1 MPETVRILKGSF
13 GTRELSDAESR
24 SLLEIVSDLSYAL
37 EILDEYDNQTLKI
50 SDITPGETYRLSY
63 EEATEQIRI
72 FK

>member
-24 SLLEIVSDLSYAL
+24 DLLEIVSDLSYAL